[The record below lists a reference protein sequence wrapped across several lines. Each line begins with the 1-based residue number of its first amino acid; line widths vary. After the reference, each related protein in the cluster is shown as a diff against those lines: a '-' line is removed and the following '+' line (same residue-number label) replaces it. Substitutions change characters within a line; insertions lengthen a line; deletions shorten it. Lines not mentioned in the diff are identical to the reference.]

1 MSTFRR
7 EMPLEHDQESIQD
20 RHDSSAPVQ
29 SVYSSKRSLF
39 RRPSA
44 PPPPYTSPSTPN
56 ASVDFPPHSSSRS
69 TTPTQNRP
77 EVPSRPLPPP
87 PPRPRIATLI
97 EQQQSTA
104 NPGQSEPS
112 PRATTAP
119 FPLPASSPATHILSS
134 HRTTP
139 LSPQPHVNSPSQF
152 LSPPS
157 SIKITKSRSLFR
169 PFSSLK
175 PSKATRNATTQIAP
189 KGSWKAA
196 EEARYQAGMVRLR
209 VAEEE
214 AVAREREEEV
224 NRLAEAR
231 ETVKSCIQ
239 SLLLSGHP
247 SEESRIS
254 VFSTCFQACKGVGL
268 HLPSV
273 LQEPLIE
280 GQTPVYWAILNR
292 PATTSEVDTK
302 TSDAVIT
309 ALLNA
314 CGSLKETTI
323 SSVRLA
329 CMLISNNALLQHLFW
344 NFPELSP
351 LSMKDRMLL
360 GPSGGGDI
368 VEVDETQDGSGAFIA
383 HMKIRRFRLRMNVS
397 AIVKLEFVTFGRL
410 HLSIVRPKILMLL
423 NAERIWTATFSA
435 STEHTPGGPSEN
447 KRLFSLELAKKSMPA
462 YVNAELCVSGHSHQD
477 NTSDSSE
484 PIFSVAVGGDGHALE
499 PGPGNAIRVRL
510 DHQPMGLHWVNEF
523 VNAHYLTD
531 FCSY

>member
-1 MSTFRR
+1 
-7 EMPLEHDQESIQD
+7 
-20 RHDSSAPVQ
+20 
-29 SVYSSKRSLF
+29 
-39 RRPSA
+39 
-44 PPPPYTSPSTPN
+44 
-56 ASVDFPPHSSSRS
+56 
-69 TTPTQNRP
+69 
-77 EVPSRPLPPP
+77 
-87 PPRPRIATLI
+87 
-97 EQQQSTA
+97 
-104 NPGQSEPS
+104 
-112 PRATTAP
+112 
-119 FPLPASSPATHILSS
+119 
-134 HRTTP
+134 
-139 LSPQPHVNSPSQF
+139 
-152 LSPPS
+152 
-157 SIKITKSRSLFR
+157 
-169 PFSSLK
+169 
-175 PSKATRNATTQIAP
+175 
-189 KGSWKAA
+189 
-196 EEARYQAGMVRLR
+196 MVKLR
-209 VAEEE
+209 VVEEE
-214 AVAREREEEV
+214 AVAREREEV
-224 NRLAEAR
+224 NRLTEAR

-239 SLLLSGHP
+239 SLLLSGQP

-254 VFSTCFQACKGVGL
+254 AFSTCVQACKGVGL

-292 PATTSEVDTK
+292 PATTSEVDAT
-302 TSDAVIT
+302 TSDATIT

-368 VEVDETQDGSGAFIA
+368 VEVDETQDGSGAFVA

-397 AIVKLEFVTFGRL
+397 AIVKVEFVTFGRP
-410 HLSIVRPKILMLL
+410 HLSFVPKIPRHLMLL

-435 STEHTPGGPSEN
+435 STEHTPGGASEN

-462 YVNAELCVSGHSHQD
+462 YVNADLRVSGHSHQD
-477 NTSDSSE
+477 NSSDSSE
-484 PIFSVAVGGDGHALE
+484 PIFSVAVGGEGHALE

-523 VNAHYLTD
+523 VNAPYIST
-531 FCSY
+531 FCPYSPLVL